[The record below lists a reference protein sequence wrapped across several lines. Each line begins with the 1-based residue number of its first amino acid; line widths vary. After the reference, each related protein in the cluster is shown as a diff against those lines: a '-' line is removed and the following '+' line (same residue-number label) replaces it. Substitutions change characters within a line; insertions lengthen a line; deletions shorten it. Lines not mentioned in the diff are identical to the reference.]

1 MSRSLATSVLFAVVL
16 LGTGVPVPAQSPGQ
30 SDDKQESQEKEK
42 EKKDPKRPSLSL
54 KATPGTG
61 MVPVR
66 ISATA
71 EFKGGDDD
79 FQEYYCPAVEW
90 NWGDGTVSET
100 ANDCEPYQAG
110 VSQIRRRFTGSH
122 TYKRPGAFRI
132 VFRLKHRNRVLTSQ
146 TTIVRLLGGGG
157 Y

>member
-1 MSRSLATSVLFAVVL
+1 MFHPLTLTTFFAATIL
-16 LGTGVPVPAQSPGQ
+16 LSTGVSTPAQS
-30 SDDKQESQEKEK
+30 DVKA
-42 EKKDPKRPSLSL
+42 EKKEPKRPSLSL

-66 ISATA
+66 VSATA

-79 FQEYYCPAVEW
+79 FQEYYCAGVEW
-90 NWGDGTVSET
+90 NWGDGTVSEA
-100 ANDCEPYQAG
+100 ANDCDPYEAG
-110 VSQIRRRFTGSH
+110 ISQIKRRFTQAH

-132 VFRLKHRNRVLTSQ
+132 IFRLKHRDKILTSQ
-146 TTIVRLLGGGG
+146 TTLVRLLGGAG